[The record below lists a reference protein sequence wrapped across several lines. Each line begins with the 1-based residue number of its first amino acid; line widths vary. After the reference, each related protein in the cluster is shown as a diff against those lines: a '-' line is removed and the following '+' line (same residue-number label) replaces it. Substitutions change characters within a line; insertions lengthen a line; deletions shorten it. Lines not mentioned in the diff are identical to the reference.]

1 MKNFG
6 DIPQEFANY
15 QPAKV
20 VILPI
25 PYDGTSTWIKGAD
38 KGPEAIIDASC
49 HMELYDIESD
59 TETYEIGIFTAEP
72 VTANATPDEMVK
84 GVKDRV
90 QQYIRDDKFVVSL
103 GGEHSVSIGA
113 IMAYA
118 EAYPDLTVLQF
129 DAHSDM
135 RSEYEGSKYN
145 HACIMARAKE
155 VAQVMQIG
163 IRSMDIGEKENI
175 DFDRIVFAHTFFAD
189 KMLLRKKIEQLTGN
203 VYLTIDLD
211 VFDPAI
217 MPSTGTPE
225 PGGLFWYDVVDL
237 IKEVNANV
245 KIVGMD
251 VVELC
256 PNPENKAPNFLAA
269 KLVYRILSMIFC

>member
-72 VTANATPDEMVK
+72 VTANASPDEMVK

-203 VYLTIDLD
+203 VYLTIDRD

-217 MPSTGTPE
+217 RSSTGTPE